1 MSPGCSQ
8 PTTGC
13 CCPTAPLAESHCRFL
28 HKNPEDPSEV
38 PGGFLSD
45 LNPVSASSDVLQP
58 SCPQRWHA
66 EGLKVLT
73 VLLPPLRTPY
83 VWWTMPWLTALSS
96 GHGPLISSSLSA
108 WATSQWILTALTA
121 R

>member
-1 MSPGCSQ
+1 MSPGCSH

-45 LNPVSASSDVLQP
+45 LNPVSAITCAAALVSSALAH
-58 SCPQRWHA
+58 RGA
-66 EGLKVLT
+66 EGADSAAS
-73 VLLPPLRTPY
+73 PPP
-83 VWWTMPWLTALSS
+83 
-96 GHGPLISSSLSA
+96 
-108 WATSQWILTALTA
+108 
-121 R
+121 